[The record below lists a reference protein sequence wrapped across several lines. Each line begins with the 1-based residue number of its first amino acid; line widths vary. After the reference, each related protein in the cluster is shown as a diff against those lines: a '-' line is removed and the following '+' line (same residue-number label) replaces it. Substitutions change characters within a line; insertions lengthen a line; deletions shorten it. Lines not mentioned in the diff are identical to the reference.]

1 MTINTMKKTI
11 IALSAFFVVM
21 ASMTL
26 YNSPKNVATTSAKAV
41 KVGTSIGDKAPE
53 IEMAGLDGKKI
64 KLSSLK
70 GKMVLIDFWA
80 SWCGPCRRENPNVVA
95 AYNKYSKAKFKT
107 AKGFEVFSVSLD
119 KSVEPWKQ
127 AIEKDGLTWK
137 YHVSDLK
144 GWENGAAQI
153 YGVSSIP
160 MSFLIDENG
169 IIVAK
174 ELRGM
179 ALHMKLDEY
188 VSSLN

>member
-26 YNSPKNVATTSAKAV
+26 YNSPKNVATTSTKAV

-119 KSVEPWKQ
+119 KTLEPWKQ

>member
-26 YNSPKNVATTSAKAV
+26 YNSPNYVPTPSVKAV

-188 VSSLN
+188 VSSFN

>member
-26 YNSPKNVATTSAKAV
+26 YNSPNHVPTPSAKAV

>member
-1 MTINTMKKTI
+1 MKKTI

-21 ASMTL
+21 ASMTF
-26 YNSPKNVATTSAKAV
+26 YNTSNTPTAAKIAEV
-41 KVGTSIGDKAPE
+41 KVGTNIGDKAPE

-119 KSVEPWKQ
+119 KTMEPWKQ

>member
-26 YNSPKNVATTSAKAV
+26 YNSPNHVTTTSTKAV

-188 VSSLN
+188 VASF

>member
-21 ASMTL
+21 ASMTF
-26 YNSPKNVATTSAKAV
+26 YNSPNHVPTPSVKAV

>member
-1 MTINTMKKTI
+1 MKKTI

-26 YNSPKNVATTSAKAV
+26 YNSPNHVPTPSVKAV

>member
-1 MTINTMKKTI
+1 MKKTI

-21 ASMTL
+21 ASMTF
-26 YNSPKNVATTSAKAV
+26 YNTSNTPAAAKIAEV
-41 KVGTSIGDKAPE
+41 KVGTNIGDKAPE

-119 KSVEPWKQ
+119 KTMEPWKQ